1 MINKPSSFWALSK
14 ILAFCL
20 YQLFCEYI
28 RIQLQWGEK
37 VTDKQSKVT
46 CHSTTQPCSESTAW
60 LLAPRSWHTW
70 RAPALPDLGSS
81 TPLLAYQHICQLVVG
96 WLSVPIVIDKIPRT
110 DSKKLAHWY
119 YFDRVSVQIAVNGN
133 HVKHY
138 LSSYCR
144 HNQ

>member
-1 MINKPSSFWALSK
+1 MINKPSSFWALAK

-20 YQLFCEYI
+20 YQLVCEYI

-81 TPLLAYQHICQLVVG
+81 TPLLAYQHLRQLVVG

-110 DSKKLAHWY
+110 DSKSQY
-119 YFDRVSVQIAVNGN
+119 TGTIVGVQNAVNGN
-133 HVKHY
+133 HVKHS